1 MFVYLIAVEKGLKAQ
16 SRVFLAFFSSKLS
29 DSELLDFGVKPIE
42 NKPLV
47 KISEFKKIN
56 EVFVSKLDSLVKK
69 FPDKVTKIEQAKKDI
84 SKILKSLE
92 K

>member
-1 MFVYLIAVEKGLKAQ
+1 
-16 SRVFLAFFSSKLS
+16 
-29 DSELLDFGVKPIE
+29 LLDFGVKPIE
-42 NKPLV
+42 NKPPV
-47 KISEFKKIN
+47 KVSEFKKIN

-69 FPDKVTKIEQAKKDI
+69 FPDKVEKIEQAKKDI